1 MNIAN
6 ILAGLE
12 KLVVELLLWILF
24 IPKTLYK
31 IVSDPDWVPGYV
43 DAELDRDPDRQS
55 DSFDSY
61 LSPILLFF
69 TCSVVLFV
77 ILAENDEGLKPNVL
91 LDALQGNTGI
101 LAALGFLSL
110 PLLFSLGM
118 ETVRREVLT
127 RQRIQRSMYIQCF
140 YFSPLILSF
149 LGLGLFLEMES
160 LLGAAFMLAVVILLW
175 FFIVEVRLIGRD
187 LQIGTLRATAVFL
200 GCSFTVLVVGIFVLF
215 LSADPTVEMD
225 AEEEGEPEEIV
236 AQLQD
241 SGVFSIV
248 VEGFEGSFGNYTL
261 AFTRNGKPA
270 ACLPALRTVSE
281 GQPTICTF
289 AGKSED
295 QIKITVSPVDEE
307 FDVMLDVRFEG
318 ESIVGNEYAANALG
332 VLGTLYVLVIGFAVL
347 RGFVALVT
355 SPAKDTKPGGS

>member
-43 DAELDRDPDRQS
+43 DAELDRDPDRQL

-77 ILAENDEGLKPNVL
+77 ILAEYEEGLKPNVL

-118 ETVRREVLT
+118 EIVRREVLT
-127 RQRIQRSMYIQCF
+127 RKRIQRSMYIQCF

-149 LGLGLFLEMES
+149 LGLGLFLEMET
-160 LLGAAFMLAVVILLW
+160 LLGAAFVLAVVILLW
-175 FFIVEVRLIGRD
+175 FFLVEVKLIARD
-187 LQIGTLRATAVFL
+187 LQIGKLRATAVFL
-200 GCSFTVLVVGIFVLF
+200 GCSATVLVVGIFVL
-215 LSADPTVEMD
+215 LVSADPMVEMD
-225 AEEEGEPEEIV
+225 AEDEGEPENIV
-236 AQLQD
+236 AVLRE

-248 VEGFEGSFGNYTL
+248 VEGYEGSSGEYTL
-261 AFTRNGKPA
+261 TFARNGQPGS
-270 ACLPALRTVSE
+270 CQPLLHTVSPD
-281 GQPTICTF
+281 QPSICTF
-289 AGKSED
+289 EGNIED
-295 QIKITVSPVDEE
+295 QINITVSPEDEE

-318 ESIVGNEYAANALG
+318 ESIPDNDYAADALG
-332 VLGTLYVLVIGFAVL
+332 MFGTLYVLVIGFAVL

-355 SPAKDTKPGGS
+355 GPAEDATDG